1 MSLRTL
7 YRYNLNG
14 EQEIDAN
21 RHGRVTP
28 TQFDAFDVG
37 NKGIVGLRGVITMIA
52 IGLFFFVLPVT
63 LLWLIRES
71 VGSGLRLYIAIVG
84 IITYLIEVPFL
95 WFYIRNM
102 IINWELR
109 SGRITQ
115 AQGEIVW
122 RRNRYVA
129 DAEGRRLQPLF
140 GDVSLIPGEYRFYF
154 LPTSGRL
161 LSVERTTSNIQLLR
175 DALAQTNNFLT
186 SALDANRKGL
196 LATSQIF
203 RLLGMIATNLFWSVL
218 ILIIS
223 IVISFAA
230 YNYLAAFGFS
240 RWYAIIA
247 FGIGLLVAMGFMTQS
262 VTLLADLA
270 NGKASVADG
279 KIAKTVQTT
288 HSRHGTHHDY
298 YYEVP
303 HAHLKFQ
310 VSEAAHE
317 ALVDDLEYRL
327 YYTPRTKIMVAIEP
341 K

>member
-1 MSLRTL
+1 MSLHTL
-7 YRYNLNG
+7 YRYNLDG
-14 EQEIDAN
+14 ENEVDAN
-21 RHGRVTP
+21 QHGRVTP
-28 TQFDAFDVG
+28 TQFDAFDVSS
-37 NKGIVGLRGVITMIA
+37 KGIVGGRGVINMIA
-52 IGLFFFVLPVT
+52 IALFFFVLPVV
-63 LLWLIRES
+63 LLWLFRES
-71 VGSGLRLYIAIVG
+71 VGYGLKLYIAIVG
-84 IITYLIEVPFL
+84 IITYLIEIPFL

-102 IINWELR
+102 IIHWEMR

-129 DAEGRRLQPLF
+129 DAEGRRLQPLL

-186 SALDANRKGL
+186 SALEANRKGL
-196 LATSQIF
+196 LATSQIL
-203 RLLGMIATNLFWSVL
+203 RLLGMIATNLFWSIF
-218 ILIIS
+218 ILIIF
-223 IVISFAA
+223 IGIGFAA
-230 YNYLAAFGFS
+230 YTYLPVFGFS
-240 RWYAIIA
+240 RWYALIA
-247 FGIGLLVAMGFMTQS
+247 LGIGGLIALGFMTQG

-288 HSRHGTHHDY
+288 HSRHGTRHDY
-298 YYEVP
+298 FYEVLY
-303 HAHLKFQ
+303 AHLKFE

>member
-7 YRYNLNG
+7 SHYNLNG
-14 EQEIDAN
+14 ENEVDAN

-37 NKGIVGLRGVITMIA
+37 SKGIVGLRGVVNMIA
-52 IGLFFFVLPVT
+52 IALFFFVLPVV
-63 LLWLIRES
+63 LLWLFRES
-71 VGSGLRLYIAIVG
+71 VGYGLKVYIAIVG
-84 IITYLIEVPFL
+84 IITYLIEIPFL
-95 WFYIRNM
+95 WLYIRNM
-102 IINWELR
+102 IIHWELR

-129 DAEGRRLQPLF
+129 DAKGRRLQPLL

-161 LSVERTTSNIQLLR
+161 LSVERTISNIQLLR

-196 LATSQIF
+196 LAASQIL
-203 RLLGMIATNLFWSVL
+203 RLLGMIATNLFWSIFV
-218 ILIIS
+218 LIIS
-223 IVISFAA
+223 IGISFAA
-230 YNYLAAFGFS
+230 YTYLPAFGFN
-240 RWYAIIA
+240 RWYALIA
-247 FGIGLLVAMGFMTQS
+247 LGIGGLIALGFMTQS

-270 NGKASVADG
+270 NGKASVVEG
-279 KIAKTVQTT
+279 KVAKTVLTR
-288 HSRHGTHHDY
+288 HSRHGTHFDY
-298 YYEVP
+298 YYEVVY
-303 HAHLKFQ
+303 AHLKFE
-310 VSEAAHE
+310 VSETAHE

>member
-1 MSLRTL
+1 MSLHAL
-7 YRYNLNG
+7 YRYNLNS
-14 EQEIDAN
+14 ENEVDAN
-21 RHGRVTP
+21 RHGQVTP

-37 NKGIVGLRGVITMIA
+37 NKGIVGLRGAITMIA
-52 IGLFFFVLPVT
+52 IALFFFVLPVT
-63 LLWLIRES
+63 LLWLVRDS
-71 VGSGLRLYIAIVG
+71 VGNWLRLFIAVIG

-95 WFYIRNM
+95 WVYIRNM

-129 DAEGRRLQPLF
+129 DAQGRRLQPLF

-175 DALAQTNNFLT
+175 DALAQTNNFLI
-186 SALDANRKGL
+186 SALETNRKGL
-196 LATSQIF
+196 LATSQIL
-203 RLLGMIATNLFWSVL
+203 RLLGMIATKLFWSVL
-218 ILIIS
+218 ILLVS

-230 YNYLAAFGFS
+230 YNYLPAFGIS
-240 RWYAIIA
+240 RWYAVIG
-247 FGIGLLVAMGFMTQS
+247 FGIGLLIAMGFMTQS
-262 VTLLADLA
+262 VALLADLA

-303 HAHLKFQ
+303 QARLKFE

-327 YYTPRTKIMVAIEP
+327 YYTPRTKMMVAIEP